1 MRYILLVLLN
11 LPVVLLALVNLV
23 TKYKTKKITRN
34 KFNQQILL
42 WAVITLVIVSSFPV
56 YNLLVGRHPFESS
69 SLSLFDIVETTVLIF
84 LIYVVNNMRQKIE
97 WSEKRIRDLHQ
108 ELSIK
113 LSMVDDA
120 KNTKHR

>member
-113 LSMVDDA
+113 LSMVDGA